1 MAKKSLTGKII
12 KTKTDFIATV
22 SIERLVTH
30 SKYHKKYT
38 ISKKFLVHNPE
49 NKFKLGQTVKI
60 TETKP
65 MSKKIHFIIDTTKK
79 KENKWF
85 SFALD

>member
-12 KTKTDFIATV
+12 KTNNDLIATV
-22 SIERLVTH
+22 SVDRLVTH

-49 NKFKLGQTVKI
+49 NKFKIDQIVKI

-79 KENKWF
+79 KENK
-85 SFALD
+85 